1 MRIAHYPA
9 PISLESSN
17 GVEAH
22 IRTLAFEQARSGH
35 AVTLVPRGRGSV
47 EGSFVETLRAST
59 IAVAST
65 EDVLLGRLQIDVLH
79 LHSVNIPMLLL
90 LTVAGHIRGATVV
103 ATPHGGFDI
112 ARLRR
117 SGVVKRLFKRLYQL
131 SVERLRFALTDRVVA
146 VSKAEAAVLVANP
159 RLGIK
164 DKVEVVN
171 NFIQATDDPR
181 QPDYVQRRLL
191 QPVGERFQ
199 ILFVGR
205 LTLDKGIDRFLEIAR
220 HMPDCEFTAV
230 GPRWDDAS
238 FHLDRVPGNAVL
250 TGPLLGDEKIEA
262 LRKADLF
269 VLPSRTEGFS
279 MAMLEAASLGIPIAI
294 TDGIGGS
301 AELVEAGV
309 AILLRGDSLADARL
323 LMRVLNDRCRRK
335 ELSEMTLLLFQRRW
349 LAAPGALAVMKAY
362 ERSTSA

>member
-1 MRIAHYPA
+1 LRIAHYPA

-17 GVEAH
+17 GVETH

-35 AVTLVPRGRGSV
+35 AVTLVPRGRKSV
-47 EGSFVETLRAST
+47 EGSFVETLRASA

-65 EDVLLGRLQIDVLH
+65 EDILLGRLQIDVLH
-79 LHSVNIPMLLL
+79 LHSVNIPVLLL
-90 LTVAGHIRGATVV
+90 LTVAGHMRGATVV
-103 ATPHGGFDI
+103 ATPHGGF
-112 ARLRR
+112 APAHLGRR
-117 SGVVKRLFKRLYQL
+117 GMVKRLYQL
-131 SVERLRFALTDRVVA
+131 FVERLRFALTDRVVA
-146 VSKAEAAVLVANP
+146 VSKAEAAALVANP

-164 DKVEVVN
+164 EDKVEVVN
-171 NFIQATDDPR
+171 NFIEATEDSR

-230 GPRWDDAS
+230 GPRTDRQQEEGDAS
-238 FHLDRVPGNAVL
+238 FHLDRPPGNAVL
-250 TGPLLGDEKIEA
+250 PGPLFGDEKIET

-301 AELVEAGV
+301 AELVEAGA
-309 AILLRGDSLADARL
+309 AILLGGDSLADAHL

-335 ELSEMTLLLFQRRW
+335 ELSEMTLLLLRRRW

-362 ERSTSA
+362 ER